1 MKHYLYLIIG
11 LLNTSVFFAQTLAI
25 FDEDTQSPVIGAA
38 VYNQDLSVS
47 VFTDFK
53 GKVSLAYF
61 GESDVI
67 TIQHILHETV
77 QLPKSELGSELYL
90 KSNAQALEAIVI
102 SASKFEQNRR
112 DVPQKIIAIKSS
124 DIALTNP
131 QTSADLLESTGQV
144 FVQKSQYGGGSPMI
158 RGFATNRLFLS
169 VDGVRMNNAIFRSG
183 NIQNIISIDPFAIQ
197 QTEIIAGPGSV
208 IYGSDA
214 IGGVMNFYTK
224 KPKLSTTE
232 NLEFNGQAVVRYSSA
247 SNEKAIHAE
256 ASLGAKQWGYLS
268 SVSYTDFDD
277 LKMGSHG
284 PEDYLRPD
292 YVVTV
297 DGVDEIQQNENPRI
311 QRFSGY
317 NQLNLM
323 QKVHYR
329 AQERL
334 HFDLGM
340 HYTTTSDYP
349 RYDRLILYENNR
361 PVSAQWYYGPQE
373 WFMTNLQVT
382 SFGSSSSLFDNMKL
396 TIAHQDFKES
406 RHDRKYQGTRLR
418 SRYENVQAFSAN
430 LDLELPISEK
440 IKLNY
445 GLEYIRNLVH
455 SNGSQKDIET
465 NEISPIS
472 SRYPDGSTWTSMAG
486 YVNITFKYSPQFTVK
501 SGLRYNYVI
510 NKIDFT
516 DNNVYYNFPF
526 TEATNNSAALTG
538 TLGFS
543 YSPVEQ
549 FQLKANLATA
559 FRAPNI
565 DDMGKVFDSEP
576 GSVIVPNPFLVPEY
590 SYGAEIGVI
599 WKPKPNLLIDFS
611 AYSTY
616 LDNALTREDFAL
628 NGESQIYYDGELSD
642 VQAIQNLAMT
652 WVNGIEA
659 GVKYDFTDKMELRST
674 FSLMK
679 GKESESD
686 GKKYAARHAP
696 PPFGKTQL
704 NWKGDRLSWELYA
717 VYNGEISADD
727 LNPTEGEKPYLY
739 ALDDNGNPY
748 SPAWHTFNLRTHYKV
763 NEDLGLTAT
772 IENFTNQRYRTYSSG
787 IAAPG
792 INAVFSIQYML

>member
-1 MKHYLYLIIG
+1 MKYYLFFLVA
-11 LLNTSVFFAQTLAI
+11 LLNTSVFFAQTLTI

-38 VYNQDLSVS
+38 VFNNDFSVS
-47 VFTDFK
+47 VFTDFM
-53 GKVSLAYF
+53 GKVSLDNF

-67 TIQHILHETV
+67 TIQHLLHETV
-77 QLPKSELGSELYL
+77 QLPKIELGSELYL
-90 KSNAQALEAIVI
+90 KSNAQALDAIVI

-112 DVPQKIIAIKSS
+112 EVPQKIITITSS
-124 DIALTNP
+124 DIVSSNP
-131 QTSADLLESTGQV
+131 QTSADLLEGTGQV

-224 KPKLSTTE
+224 KPKLSTSDK
-232 NLEFNGQAVVRYSSA
+232 LEFNGQGIVRYSSA
-247 SNEKAIHAE
+247 SNEKAVHAE

-277 LKMGSHG
+277 LKMGRHG
-284 PEDYLRPD
+284 PEDYLRPE

-297 DGVDEIQQNENPRI
+297 DGMDEIHQNENPRI

-317 NQLNLM
+317 SQLNLM

-340 HYTTTSDYP
+340 HYTATSDYP

-382 SFGSSSSLFDNMKL
+382 SFGSISTFFDNMKL

-418 SRYENVQAFSAN
+418 SRYENVQALSAN

-440 IKLNY
+440 FKLNY

-455 SNGSQKDIET
+455 SNGSQIDIVS

-472 SRYPDGSTWTSMAG
+472 SRYPNGSTWTSMAG
-486 YVNITFKYSPQFTVK
+486 YVNSTYKYSSQFTVK

-516 DNNVYYNFPF
+516 DNNVFYNFPF

-538 TLGFS
+538 TLGFT

-549 FQLKANLATA
+549 FQVKANLATA

-599 WKPKPNLLIDFS
+599 WKPKSNLLFDFS

-616 LDNALTREDFAL
+616 LDNALTREDFVL

-642 VQAIQNLAMT
+642 VQAIQNLAKT

-659 GVKYDFTDKMELRST
+659 GVKFDFSDKLELRST

-679 GKESESD
+679 GNESESD
-686 GKKYAARHAP
+686 GKKYAARHAAP
-696 PPFGKTQL
+696 SFGKTQL
-704 NWKGDRLSWELYA
+704 KWKGDRLSWELYT
-717 VYNGEISADD
+717 VYNGEIAAED
-727 LNPTEGEKPYLY
+727 LSPTEVEKPYLY
-739 ALDDNGNPY
+739 ALDQNGNPY
-748 SPAWHTFNLRTHYKV
+748 SPAWHTFNLRTRYKV
-763 NEDLGLTAT
+763 NKDLGLSAT
-772 IENFTNQRYRTYSSG
+772 LENFTNQRYRTYSSG
-787 IAAPG
+787 ISAPG
-792 INAVFSIQYML
+792 INGIISIQYML